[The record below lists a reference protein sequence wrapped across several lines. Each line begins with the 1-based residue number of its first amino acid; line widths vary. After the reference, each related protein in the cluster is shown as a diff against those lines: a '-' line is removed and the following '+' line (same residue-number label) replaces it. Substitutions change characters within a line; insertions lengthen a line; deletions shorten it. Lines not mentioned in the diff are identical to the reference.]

1 MLMDKGKIIHDGI
14 VREVHPGS
22 VTVEMVCKSACSG
35 CHAKGVCGV
44 SDEAVRLITLPP
56 PAFELLNP
64 GDKVLVELK
73 SSMGLK
79 AVWLSYVIPVA
90 ILMILILTLS
100 SVGLGELYVGL
111 ASIAGVGIYYLV
123 IYLLRGK
130 LAKEFYFSL
139 KRACD

>member
-1 MLMDKGKIIHDGI
+1 M
-14 VREVHPGS
+14 
-22 VTVEMVCKSACSG
+22 
-35 CHAKGVCGV
+35 
-44 SDEAVRLITLPP
+44 
-56 PAFELLNP
+56 
-64 GDKVLVELK
+64 
-73 SSMGLK
+73 
-79 AVWLSYVIPVA
+79 IPVA